1 MDPASLG
8 NLLFDKTINN
18 FIKRTL
24 LRKYRCK
31 FSDIEIKEATE
42 LSIHFNAKRW
52 KKIEKSIL
60 KKPKG
65 SIIVNED
72 YSPYG
77 SSDAVR
83 KALDRLEGKKVII
96 RVAQGIYVRPKIS
109 KLIGTITPNA
119 EEVAEAIAKRD
130 RIRTVP
136 TGSHA
141 LSALGLSTQVP
152 MNIVLLTDGSPR
164 EIKVGK
170 RKIKFKKTTPK
181 NLLAK
186 GKISRLVIQAL
197 KEIGHGKLKVE
208 EEHKILELLTKEDVK
223 DLKHDIALA
232 PVWIQ
237 KIMKKAIVNGKD

>member
-1 MDPASLG
+1 MQSVE
-8 NLLFDKTINN
+8 KQ
-18 FIKRTL
+18 
-24 LRKYRCK
+24 
-31 FSDIEIKEATE
+31 
-42 LSIHFNAKRW
+42 
-52 KKIEKSIL
+52 IEKSI
-60 KKPKG
+60 KSKSKG
-65 SIIVNED
+65 SLILPDD
-72 YSPYG
+72 YLNLG
-77 SSDAVR
+77 SSDAIR
-83 KALDRLEGKKVII
+83 KALDRLENKQVIL

-109 KLIGTITPNA
+109 RLIGPLIPTA

-136 TGSHA
+136 TGSYA
-141 LSALGLSTQVP
+141 LNALGLSTQVP

-164 EIKVGK
+164 EIRVGK

-197 KEIGHGKLKVE
+197 KEIGNGKVTME
-208 EEHKILELLTKEDVK
+208 EELKIVDLLKKEDEK

-237 KIMKKAIVNGKD
+237 KIMRKALIEWQQ